1 MKFPFQIANPE
12 SHFGTSVDFIQRHN
26 YQCDDTTIA
35 LAMNKVDRDFQVNCL
50 LTYLLHKSRYLSNSF
65 QTLAGYFSCSHPIDS
80 SHSQILLN
88 SGSTL
93 AQLSLNSPSTLAQF
107 SLNSLS
113 TLAQLSVNSRST
125 LAHLSLNSGTSL
137 AQIWLTFCSKLAQLS
152 LTSLSPLT
160 RLWLN
165 SHLSLIRL

>member
-93 AQLSLNSPSTLAQF
+93 AQLSLNSH
-107 SLNSLS
+107 S